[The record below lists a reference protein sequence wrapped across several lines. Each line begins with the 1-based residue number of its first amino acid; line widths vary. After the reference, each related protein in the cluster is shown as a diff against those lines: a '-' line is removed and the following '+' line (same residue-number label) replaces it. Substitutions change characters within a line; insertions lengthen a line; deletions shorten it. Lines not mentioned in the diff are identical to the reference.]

1 MLDYWEEVVGKLF
14 KLETSEGGVF
24 RLLSYV
30 LNVLWERF
38 CELQLHT
45 ENNVSNLVQEI
56 PSRISENWKMEKE
69 RTCSLDAMSTG
80 AFGS

>member
-1 MLDYWEEVVGKLF
+1 MLDYWEDVVGKLF
-14 KLETSEGGVF
+14 KLETSEEGVF

-38 CELQLHT
+38 CEPQLHT
-45 ENNVSNLVQEI
+45 ENNVSDLVQEI

>member
-1 MLDYWEEVVGKLF
+1 MLDYWEKVVGKLF
-14 KLETSEGGVF
+14 KLQTSGGGVF

-30 LNVLWERF
+30 LNVLRGSF

-45 ENNVSNLVQEI
+45 ENNVSNLLLEI
-56 PSRISENWKMEKE
+56 TSRISENWKMEKE